1 MEDTLAP
8 GSVEFEAYEERRGWH
23 TVLQDDGC
31 TLWNS
36 CLTCVLP
43 ECRED
48 VGIDDA
54 SKAASE
60 VGITVMSRGRMAH
73 PRPIKEGVEGREAE
87 LIALMREG
95 ASITRAARTLRMDIA
110 RVRVFY
116 YANGFQPVYFKI
128 QPEVHRMIH
137 ALRNEGMGYRKI
149 GAHLGIDTRTVRKY
163 LQREPEETLASAI

>member
-1 MEDTLAP
+1 VEDTLAP

-31 TLWNS
+31 TLWDS

-54 SKAASE
+54 SKAASA
-60 VGITVMSRGRMAH
+60 VGIAVMSRGRMAH
-73 PRPIKEGVEGREAE
+73 PRIVKDVRDAEIIAAMKEG
-87 LIALMREG
+87 LSM
-95 ASITRAARTLRMDIA
+95 SAAAKSLRIDLN
-110 RVRVFY
+110 RVRVTY
-116 YANGFQPVYFKI
+116 YANGFKPVYFKI

-137 ALRNEGMGYRKI
+137 ALRNDGMGYRKI
-149 GAHLGIDTRTVRKY
+149 AAHLGIDTRTVRKY
-163 LQREPEETLASAI
+163 LDRDPEESLAVAI

>member
-1 MEDTLAP
+1 MEDTFAP

-48 VGIDDA
+48 VGINDA
-54 SKAASE
+54 SRAASAA
-60 VGITVMSRGRMAH
+60 GITVMSRGRMAH
-73 PRPIKEGVEGREAE
+73 PRIVKDVRDAEIVAAMQEG
-87 LIALMREG
+87 LSM
-95 ASITRAARTLRMDIA
+95 AAAAKSLRIDLA
-110 RVRVFY
+110 RVRATY
-116 YANGFQPVYFKI
+116 YANGYKPVYFKI
-128 QPEVHRMIH
+128 LPEVHRMIH
-137 ALRNEGMGYRKI
+137 ALRHEGMGYRKI